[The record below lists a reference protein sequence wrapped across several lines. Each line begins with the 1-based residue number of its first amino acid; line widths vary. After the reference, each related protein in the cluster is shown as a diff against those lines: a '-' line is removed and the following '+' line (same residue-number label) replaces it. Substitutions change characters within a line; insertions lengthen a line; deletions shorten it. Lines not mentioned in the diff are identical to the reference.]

1 MPHAIVVPTPSAN
14 TAATP
19 NKDSVQAQK
28 TMRRLVTGA
37 WLSQA
42 IVVAAELGLADLLA
56 DEERSIDELASACGA
71 QADALYRLLQALG
84 CVDLFHETEGR
95 GFCNTPL
102 SETLRSDIPGSL
114 RSLVRQMGIDP
125 IWRAWGHML
134 YSVQTGQS
142 AFHHITG
149 QTLFGY
155 IGDHPEAAEIVDSA
169 MLSLSEQEAPA
180 LVRAYDFSA
189 SRLIVDVGGGR
200 GQLLAE
206 ILAAAPSARGIL
218 QELPHAA
225 ESARHLFAARGLAAR
240 AEVVTSDALETVV
253 PGADLY
259 IMKHIVHDWDDAH
272 AQRFLSNCAAA
283 MRPDSKLLLAEM
295 ILAPPNEPHF
305 SKLLDLHMLVNYPG
319 GRERTQDD
327 FHRLHRSAGLRPTR
341 VLPTESLLSLIES
354 VRR

>member
-1 MPHAIVVPTPSAN
+1 MYQTAVAAGSPVN
-14 TAATP
+14 TAPRSNDAA
-19 NKDSVQAQK
+19 QAQQ

-42 IVVAAELGLADLLA
+42 IVVAAELSLADRLV
-56 DEERSIDELASACGA
+56 EKEQSVDELAAACGA
-71 QADALYRLLQALG
+71 QPDALYRLLQTLG
-84 CVDLFHETEGR
+84 CAGLFHESEGR
-95 GFCNTPL
+95 RFRNTPL

-134 YSVQTGQS
+134 YSVKTGRS
-142 AFHHITG
+142 AFHHLTG
-149 QTLFGY
+149 QTLFEY
-155 IGDHPEAAEIVDSA
+155 IGEHPDAAEIVDSA
-169 MLSLSEQEAPA
+169 MVNLSEQEAPA
-180 LVRAYDFSA
+180 LVSAYDFSNA
-189 SRLIVDVGGGR
+189 GLIVDVGGGR

-240 AEVVTSDALETVV
+240 AEVVTSDALEAVV

-319 GRERTQDD
+319 GRERTLDD